1 MPGPLAVMRCIE
13 SLASEA
19 TERRDILKW
28 EIIGFPVLNDYRMP
42 NVRTINIRDS
52 IRGRVRHE
60 IAEGTLPDIDEE
72 KAIRSASANFVHSL
86 DAAHLIRVVNRA
98 NEEGIANLLT
108 IHDSF
113 AVLAPQA
120 AHLGK
125 IVREELR
132 DLYIGDR
139 RAVKAAEQLFSNSK
153 LPWRFRG
160 DVPLVKLVTRNSIA
174 KLAGQNSASWTLMKP
189 PTGHTVFDGI
199 AHG

>member
-1 MPGPLAVMRCIE
+1 
-13 SLASEA
+13 
-19 TERRDILKW
+19 
-28 EIIGFPVLNDYRMP
+28 MP

-52 IRGRVRHE
+52 IRGAFDTKSQRARFRTSTRKRQS
-60 IAEGTLPDIDEE
+60 GRL
-72 KAIRSASANFVHSL
+72 SANFVHSL

-160 DVPLVKLVTRNSIA
+160 DVPLVKLVTRNSTG
-174 KLAGQNSASWTLMKP
+174 KFSWPEFGQLDPNEAPDWTYC
-189 PTGHTVFDGI
+189 F
-199 AHG
+199 